1 MKVRYSLVARFIS
14 IVCSIREGLM
24 RRPVVSLVCTE
35 IKREMRGRRDHILEG
50 TTEGILGHDSGLW
63 MDTKYFA

>member
-1 MKVRYSLVARFIS
+1 
-14 IVCSIREGLM
+14 M